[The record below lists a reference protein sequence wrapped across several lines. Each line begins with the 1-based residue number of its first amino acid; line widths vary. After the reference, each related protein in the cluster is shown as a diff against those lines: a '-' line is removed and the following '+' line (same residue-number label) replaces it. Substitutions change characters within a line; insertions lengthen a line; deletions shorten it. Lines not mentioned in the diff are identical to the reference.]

1 MRMPEKGSV
10 FAAAWFATSLCVI
23 TLVLSLFSSTA
34 VNPAFPAFYSFLPV
48 VFFMI
53 AREYEKAEKTIRE
66 LRERVEALEAGAK
79 AGKGPTA
86 AV

>member
-1 MRMPEKGSV
+1 MRWPEKGSV
-10 FAAAWFATSLCVI
+10 LAAAWFATSLCGI
-23 TLVLSLFSSTA
+23 QLVFSLIPFTA
-34 VNPAFPAFYSFLPV
+34 TNPAFPAFFSFLPV

-79 AGKGPTA
+79 AGTGEAA